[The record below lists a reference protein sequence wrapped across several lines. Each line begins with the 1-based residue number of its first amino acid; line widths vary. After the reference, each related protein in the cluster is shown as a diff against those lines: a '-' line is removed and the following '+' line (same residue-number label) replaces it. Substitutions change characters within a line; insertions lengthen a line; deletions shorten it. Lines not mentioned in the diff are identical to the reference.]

1 MRLAALAA
9 RDLRRL
15 QGWAA
20 GAPSVFGH
28 RVHLV
33 EALGYELA
41 GQRERAVRSVEAAVA
56 EARLTD
62 VTPDLAL
69 ALDVASRIYARHG
82 QRRVAASVLGEAL
95 EVWRQW
101 GAHAV
106 VERRV
111 GLRLRALGGDR
122 PVESA
127 GTTTSIN
134 SSSIDVA
141 TLLRAARALSAEI
154 VLDDLLRL
162 SWWSSR
168 RPTRGPTTRRSGW

>member
-1 MRLAALAA
+1 M
-9 RDLRRL
+9 
-15 QGWAA
+15 
-20 GAPSVFGH
+20 FGH

-106 VERRV
+106 VERV

-141 TLLRAARALSAEI
+141 KKRKATF
-154 VLDDLLRL
+154 
-162 SWWSSR
+162 
-168 RPTRGPTTRRSGW
+168 